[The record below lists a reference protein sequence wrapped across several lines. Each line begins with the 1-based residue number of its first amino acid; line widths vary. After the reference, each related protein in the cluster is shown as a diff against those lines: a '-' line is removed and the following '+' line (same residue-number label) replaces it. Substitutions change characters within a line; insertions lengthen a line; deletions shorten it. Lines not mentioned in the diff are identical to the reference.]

1 MNAVLNPETSARV
14 TVGPAPEAPMVL
26 EIRDADAYYGKAQIL
41 FGINVRVR
49 RGEVVS
55 LIGANGAGKST
66 TLNLVMGRL
75 RAAAGSVELD
85 GNSIVGKS
93 TEAII
98 SAGVACV
105 PQRRKIFGT
114 LTVLENLEVGAYVR
128 RKDAA
133 LMARTLEEVYVLSFL
148 CSRRRAHMMGG
159 VLSGGEQQMLAIGR
173 GLMSNPSLLLLD
185 EPSMGISPKLTT
197 EMFADIRRIA
207 KTGRTVLIVEQ
218 NAYAALGISDYGYVL
233 ENGGV
238 ALHGGRGEAHSR
250 RLRASNLSGCLTCRR
265 QGSTMPR
272 RGVPLRR
279 LCRCCARVWAIG

>member
-1 MNAVLNPETSARV
+1 
-14 TVGPAPEAPMVL
+14 MVL

-41 FGINVRVR
+41 FGISVRVR
-49 RGEVVS
+49 QGEVVS

-75 RAAAGSVELD
+75 QAASGVVELE
-85 GNSIVGKS
+85 GRSIAGKS
-93 TEAII
+93 TESII

-105 PQRRKIFGT
+105 PQRRRIFGT

-128 RKDAA
+128 RKDKA
-133 LMARTLEEVYVLSFL
+133 LVDRTLEEVYSLFPVLREKS
-148 CSRRRAHMMGG
+148 HMMGG

-185 EPSMGISPKLTT
+185 EPSMGISPKLTA

-207 KTGRTVLIVEQ
+207 NTGRTVLIVEQ

-233 ENGGV
+233 ENGAV
-238 ALHGGRGEAHSR
+238 ALHGEAAKLIHDDYV
-250 RLRASNLSGCLTCRR
+250 R
-265 QGSTMPR
+265 QTYLG
-272 RGVPLRR
+272 
-279 LCRCCARVWAIG
+279 A

>member
-1 MNAVLNPETSARV
+1 MA
-14 TVGPAPEAPMVL
+14 APPVL
-26 EIRDADAYYGKAQIL
+26 EMRDADAYYGRAQIL

-75 RAAAGSVELD
+75 QAAKGTVELD
-85 GNSIVGKS
+85 GRSIAGKS
-93 TEAII
+93 TESII

-105 PQRRKIFGT
+105 PQRRRIFGT

-128 RKDAA
+128 RKEKA
-133 LMARTLEEVYVLSFL
+133 LIARTLDEIYALFPVLQKK
-148 CSRRRAHMMGG
+148 AHMLGG
-159 VLSGGEQQMLAIGR
+159 LLSGGEQQMLAIGR

-207 KTGRTVLIVEQ
+207 QTGRTVLIVEQ

-233 ENGGV
+233 ENGAV
-238 ALHGGRGEAHSR
+238 ALHGEAAKLIR
-250 RLRASNLSGCLTCRR
+250 DDYVR
-265 QGSTMPR
+265 QTYLG
-272 RGVPLRR
+272 
-279 LCRCCARVWAIG
+279 A